1 MESGIKDNLSC
12 GVCNHGLQNPKFSS
26 KKSESRQRWVSGIL
40 IQLTWSPQSI
50 VWNPEFKA
58 WIPESKG
65 AFHST
70 QNSGNFGWY
79 IKRERTY
86 SFWSDRNVRNQL
98 WRWSTLTGL
107 VISIGRTEMSL
118 SVWQN
123 CCPKYRSF
131 VSCLQE
137 QWPNPRW
144 LESGLCN
151 RNVSFH
157 WARGSS
163 ESSNRNCSLVYPR
176 LSWITLPGWN
186 IMKYDIWLHIS

>member
-1 MESGIKDNLSC
+1 MESGIKDNLSF

-26 KKSESRQRWVSGIL
+26 RNSESRQRWVSGIL
-40 IQLTWSPQSI
+40 IQLTMKSAI
-50 VWNPEFKA
+50 YCL
-58 WIPESKG
+58 ESG
-65 AFHST
+65 I
-70 QNSGNFGWY
+70 QGVNSRIQGRFPFNSKFRKFWLVHQ
-79 IKRERTY
+79 IERTY

-144 LESGLCN
+144 PESGLCN

-163 ESSNRNCSLVYPR
+163 ESSNQNCS
-176 LSWITLPGWN
+176 
-186 IMKYDIWLHIS
+186 

>member
-1 MESGIKDNLSC
+1 MGIRNPNSTDMKSAIYCLESGIQ
-12 GVCNHGLQNPKFSS
+12 GVNSRIQGRFPFNSKFR
-26 KKSESRQRWVSGIL
+26 KFWLVHQM
-40 IQLTWSPQSI
+40 
-50 VWNPEFKA
+50 
-58 WIPESKG
+58 
-65 AFHST
+65 
-70 QNSGNFGWY
+70 
-79 IKRERTY
+79 ERTY

-107 VISIGRTEMSL
+107 VILIGRTEMSL

-137 QWPNPRW
+137 QWPSPRW

-186 IMKYDIWLHIS
+186 IMKYDIWLHISYGHIYHTLGPNIQACSRVTI